1 MSINTSMFN
10 EQYNK
15 IFDLMIAGDSD
26 KAALLFAE
34 CVQELA
40 SSRNIVR
47 AITKESKNDISKGS
61 ASF

>member
-1 MSINTSMFN
+1 MAINQSMFN

-26 KAALLFAE
+26 KAAQLFSE

-40 SSRNIVR
+40 STRNIVR
-47 AITKESKNDISKGS
+47 AIIKENENDSKGPTTI
-61 ASF
+61 